1 MTSFPSGFPSGPDGP
16 ECDDALHQL
25 YEFLDGELTTE
36 RRHLIRRHLDECIP
50 CLGAF
55 DFEAELRVVI
65 AQKCR
70 DSVPDDLRRRIADAI
85 AADHETA
92 PG

>member
-1 MTSFPSGFPSGPDGP
+1 MTPLPPDPTRP

-25 YEFLDGELTTE
+25 YVFLDGELTTE
-36 RRHLIRRHLDECIP
+36 RRELIRHHLDECIP

-55 DFEAELRVVI
+55 DFEAELRLVI

-70 DSVPDDLRRRIADAI
+70 DSVPDTLRDRIAQAI
-85 AADHETA
+85 ARDHDLSA
-92 PG
+92 G

>member
-1 MTSFPSGFPSGPDGP
+1 MTSFPPGPGGPD
-16 ECDDALHQL
+16 CDDALHQL

-36 RRHLIRRHLDECIP
+36 RRELIRHHLDECIP

-55 DFEAELRVVI
+55 DFEAELRLVI

-70 DSVPDDLRRRIADAI
+70 DSVPDDLRRRIADLI
-85 AADHETA
+85 EADREAA

>member
-1 MTSFPSGFPSGPDGP
+1 MTFFSPGITQGPGGPD
-16 ECDDALHQL
+16 CDDALHQL
-25 YEFLDGELTTE
+25 YEFIDGELTAE
-36 RRHLIRRHLDECIP
+36 RRELIRHHLDECIP

-55 DFEAELRVVI
+55 DFEAELRLVI

-70 DSVPDDLRRRIADAI
+70 DSVPDALRRRIADAI
-85 AADHETA
+85 AAADEAA